1 MFSGF
6 HVFLSLAF
14 SAAFFYF
21 TGSGFHV
28 SLPPVFSSSGAVFLE
43 LFKKKIKFK

>member
-28 SLPPVFSSSGAVFLE
+28 SLPPVFSSSGAVF
-43 LFKKKIKFK
+43 FGTFQKKNFF